1 MRRFK
6 KKRYTKS
13 AFKLTPR
20 SPMLYHFRPCSK
32 WCKILVENEIFL
44 DRLRQIT
51 YNMSLRFMSR
61 SQQTQRSQVKHS
73 LLSETAVLCCCNRGA
88 ADKYLDGH
96 DFTGESGSHL
106 HKGCPRSPK
115 LKKRG

>member
-1 MRRFK
+1 MRRFE
-6 KKRYTKS
+6 KRCYTKS

-20 SPMLYHFRPCSK
+20 SPMLYHFRSCSK
-32 WCKILVENEIFL
+32 WCKISVKNDIFL
-44 DRLRQIT
+44 AHIRQIT

-61 SQQTQRSQVKHS
+61 SQTQRSEVKQS
-73 LLSETAVLCCCNRGA
+73 LLSETAFLSCCNRGA

-96 DFTGESGSHL
+96 NFTAESGSHL
-106 HKGCPRSPK
+106 HKRCPRRPK